1 MSALPFLVTGAAGG
15 IGSAIATRLEAAG
28 HEVLRTDLRAPAHDN
43 RFIAARLPDDL
54 DALVAALPA
63 RLGGLVHAAG
73 AIHTHRADIIEAD
86 VFARLFAI
94 NVQAPVA
101 LTARL
106 AARLSEGAS
115 VVFVGSVAGL
125 RASPGNL
132 IYGASKAALHNAALT
147 FAKTLAPRGIRVNTV
162 CPGLID
168 TELTERTDRELAAMD
183 GVSVDKVVRRRRD
196 AIPLGRSGTA
206 GEVAAAVQHLVDGAT
221 FSTGSQLVL
230 DGGAQL

>member
-1 MSALPFLVTGAAGG
+1 MSDAPVLVTGAAGG
-15 IGSAIATRLEAAG
+15 IGSAIAARLEAAG
-28 HEVLRTDLRAPAHDN
+28 HDVLRTDLSAPAPGA

-54 DALVAALPA
+54 DTLVEALPA
-63 RLGGLVHAAG
+63 RLGGIVHAAG
-73 AIHTHRADIIEAD
+73 AIHTHRADLIDAD

-94 NVQAPVA
+94 NVHAPVA

-106 AARLSEGAS
+106 AARLSKGSS

-125 RASPGNL
+125 RASPSNL

-147 FAKTLAPRGIRVNTV
+147 FAKALAPRGIRVNTV

-183 GVSVDKVVRRRRD
+183 GVSVDQVVRRRRD
-196 AIPLGRSGTA
+196 AIPLGRPGTA
-206 GEVAAAVQHLVDGAT
+206 DEVAAAVHHLFDGAT